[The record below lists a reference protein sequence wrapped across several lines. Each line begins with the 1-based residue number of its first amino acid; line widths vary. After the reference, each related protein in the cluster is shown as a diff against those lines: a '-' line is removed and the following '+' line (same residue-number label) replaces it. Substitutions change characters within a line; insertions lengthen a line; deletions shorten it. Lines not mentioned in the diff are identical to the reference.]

1 MRYDIEYT
9 DICVCSPEALCLFT
23 DEFDWVDM
31 HKDFVPGVLTSEIL
45 SYQIYTHVSSGYA
58 GVHHR
63 DFPVVCVHVH
73 VLSHVFDNGC
83 GFGHGSVCEKTHS
96 EACWIQKF
104 MRPDPRAHI
113 LEHSGYLCVWRFTF
127 GV

>member
-58 GVHHR
+58 GVHPR
-63 DFPVVCVHVH
+63 ESAVVCVHVLLF
-73 VLSHVFDNGC
+73 VLDSGC
-83 GFGHGSVCEKTHS
+83 GCGCGSMCTKIES
-96 EACWIQKF
+96 EAC
-104 MRPDPRAHI
+104 
-113 LEHSGYLCVWRFTF
+113 
-127 GV
+127 